1 MWNEPSKERLA
12 RIPRLYETELIP
24 LRDKLIHLHFFIG
37 GSDWYIAECDGDDML
52 WGFAILS
59 NDLQDA
65 EWGYVSLSELKSI
78 SFCGIE
84 IDCEL
89 EEYWKVRRAAE
100 VEKIRIAHGWPRKNP
115 PPSNGRETDL
125 IMKVK
130 AGRFPHFQDLF
141 AEVTS
146 PYSDHFGMDPNAI
159 WKKATETQSK

>member
-1 MWNEPSKERLA
+1 
-12 RIPRLYETELIP
+12 
-24 LRDKLIHLHFFIG
+24 
-37 GSDWYIAECDGDDML
+37 ML

-59 NDLQDA
+59 NDLQNA
-65 EWGYVSLSELKSI
+65 EWGYVSFSELKSI

-115 PPSNGRETDL
+115 PPKNGKESEL

-130 AGRFPHFQDLF
+130 AGHFPLLLDLF
-141 AEVTS
+141 AEVTN
-146 PYSDHFGMDPNAI
+146 PYSDYFGMDPILI
-159 WKKATETQSK
+159 WEKVRGQ